1 MLTAMLNCYWLKG
14 MQKDEVIVIW
24 CASEPK
30 CQKEKN
36 GLAFRLIELN
46 IEKMEEEIENLN
58 STVEEHDGIL
68 GNCYFF
74 LEDFMILSNSQI
86 RSFLITFLGNG
97 IVSSLNETANDN
109 NLDLAILKNAIGH
122 TILDVESLDE
132 EMGK

>member
-1 MLTAMLNCYWLKG
+1 
-14 MQKDEVIVIW
+14 
-24 CASEPK
+24 
-30 CQKEKN
+30 
-36 GLAFRLIELN
+36 
-46 IEKMEEEIENLN
+46 MEEEIENLN